1 VIYAGNNSQLA
12 VSLFKKVKDVTASLD
27 QETATP
33 TSGKT
38 RTGPA
43 AAFPV
48 YKNSFLSHLTLL
60 FLLHSFPPNPTP
72 RLQPFLTSRSK
83 RSALRRRIGPSHKV
97 LSLVVL
103 DYEATP
109 PGRSCL
115 RASLGALCPTLLL
128 IHVQY
133 LRELAVIYII
143 STLLFIAEPTCLGVS
158 HVAVNETQ
166 SWVCIQWPAAHVEK

>member
-1 VIYAGNNSQLA
+1 VALLSSLSLTDGESKFVIYARNNSQLA

-83 RSALRRRIGPSHKV
+83 RSVLRRRIGPSHKV

-128 IHVQY
+128 KCSISE
-133 LRELAVIYII
+133 RTCCDIYYID
-143 STLLFIAEPTCLGVS
+143 
-158 HVAVNETQ
+158 
-166 SWVCIQWPAAHVEK
+166 PAFHRRANLPRSFACCSK